1 MISFEKYKFRVM
13 LAVRDDND
21 SEVMREHIIKTL
33 LKFIHRIISPYF
45 PRA

>member
-33 LKFIHRIISPYF
+33 LNFIHRIISPYF